1 MAKKKLIE
9 YDITSERKDLI
20 VKIDDMISHH
30 QKNMTTT
37 IKETPALKYDD
48 NKVPVELLPTQAL
61 EEIAKVLDFGRK
73 KYESWN
79 WAKGFK
85 WTRLIGAVIRHL
97 YAYQRGEDKDSESG
111 LSHIAHAG
119 CCILFLLQHDISKLG
134 EDDRYKE
141 FIKK

>member
-1 MAKKKLIE
+1 MSDGL
-9 YDITSERKDLI
+9 KD
-20 VKIDDMISHH
+20 
-30 QKNMTTT
+30 
-37 IKETPALKYDD
+37 ALKGCNVISQYSGITEIPIGPTPILKEATKYDC
-48 NKVPVELLPTQAL
+48 NKIPVELLPTQAL

-73 KYESWN
+73 KYDSWN

-85 WTRLIGAVIRHL
+85 WTRLIGAAIRHL
-97 YAYQRGEDKDSESG
+97 YAYQRGEDKDPESN

-141 FIKK
+141 FIK